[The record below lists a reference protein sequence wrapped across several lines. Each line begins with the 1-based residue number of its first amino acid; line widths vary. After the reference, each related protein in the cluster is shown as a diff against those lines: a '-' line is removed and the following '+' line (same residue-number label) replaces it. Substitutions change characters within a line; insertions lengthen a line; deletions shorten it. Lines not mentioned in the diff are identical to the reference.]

1 MMDSDEKGFDFYS
14 DVIKEQARNESDN
27 VRKLKRK
34 IEDTPKIKKELS
46 GDEFDLLV
54 ESLDNEAENLEQ
66 IASMSDKILE
76 EKLDAADQ
84 EN

>member
-34 IEDTPKIKKELS
+34 IEDNPAIKKELS

-76 EKLDAADQ
+76 EKINAGDQ
-84 EN
+84 